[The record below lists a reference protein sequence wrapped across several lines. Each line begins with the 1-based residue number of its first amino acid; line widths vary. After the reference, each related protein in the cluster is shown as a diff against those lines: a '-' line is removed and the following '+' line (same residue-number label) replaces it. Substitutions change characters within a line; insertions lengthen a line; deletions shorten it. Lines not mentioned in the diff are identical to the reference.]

1 VGGLI
6 LAEGFFRRAAAAAIC
21 CASPSAASP
30 SGRRPTGRRKPGP
43 PSSRLS
49 RLSSG
54 GGASPS
60 SPPQVRLLQ
69 REGAIHARSGPVQ
82 FFCPGNFGGSTEPT
96 PHALRQVH
104 PWPGLPTAAGGW
116 TLSGACCH
124 GAGHTHVEA
133 GMAAERQGSRRRK
146 HLGYSF
152 LTLRLSSRYRW
163 FIKKPFIWTRP

>member
-1 VGGLI
+1 LLRLAIGGL
-6 LAEGFFRRAAAAAIC
+6 AVRPATDGAPQAG
-21 CASPSAASP
+21 PSFLPPEP
-30 SGRRPTGRRKPGP
+30 SLVGRRRLALLPTPG
-43 PSSRLS
+43 S
-49 RLSSG
+49 
-54 GGASPS
+54 S
-60 SPPQVRLLQ
+60 SPARGSNPRQKRA
-69 REGAIHARSGPVQ
+69 GAVFLPRQ
-82 FFCPGNFGGSTEPT
+82 FWGFNRTH